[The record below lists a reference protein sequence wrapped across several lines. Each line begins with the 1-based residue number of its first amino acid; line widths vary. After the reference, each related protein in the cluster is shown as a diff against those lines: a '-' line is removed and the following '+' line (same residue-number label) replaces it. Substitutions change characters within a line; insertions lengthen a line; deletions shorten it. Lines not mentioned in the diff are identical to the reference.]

1 MLLEEVFHES
11 RLFGKLFTSDW
22 SLLGDYWC
30 WFNTTILS
38 AVFFKFKNCF
48 DCYLHKILEAVSNE
62 LSVVDYFEEVADE
75 DLLGS
80 DILVL
85 T

>member
-1 MLLEEVFHES
+1 
-11 RLFGKLFTSDW
+11 
-22 SLLGDYWC
+22 LG
-30 WFNTTILS
+30 
-38 AVFFKFKNCF
+38 AVFFKFEYCF

-62 LSVVDYFEEVADE
+62 LSVIDYFEEVADE

-85 T
+85 A